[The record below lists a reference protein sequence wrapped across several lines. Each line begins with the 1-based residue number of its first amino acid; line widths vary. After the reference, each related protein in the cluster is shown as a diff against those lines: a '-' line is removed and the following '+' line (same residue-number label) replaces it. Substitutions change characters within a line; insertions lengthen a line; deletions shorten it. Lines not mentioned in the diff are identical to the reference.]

1 MPQVIDRPSILDAP
15 KFFEDL
21 DTSDKSE
28 LGNDPNFPDAVVMLS
43 LGGGRYAAI
52 NMTTSGPDPMTVSFL
67 VCFATDKEAEIWE
80 QQYMTGE
87 HVNKEF
93 QEAREIAVSKP
104 NIHGLALQVGGVSR
118 HVHWVR

>member
-1 MPQVIDRPSILDAP
+1 MTQVIDRP

-52 NMTTSGPDPMTVSFL
+52 NMTTSGPDPMTVNFL
-67 VCFATDKEAEIWE
+67 VCFTTDKEAEIWE
-80 QQYMTGE
+80 AAHMTGE